1 MQSGAGESAAIDLD
15 IGKLG
20 HDVAVPN
27 RIPGYRCGVT
37 EHPGAQSYLPERRS
51 LKALRQAVQDCR
63 GCDLYRDATQAVFG
77 DGPAHPDLV
86 VVGEQPGDVEDRR
99 GEPFVG
105 PAGGL
110 LDRAMETAGI
120 DPDRVYRTNAVK
132 HFRFRE
138 MRGKRRIHAKP
149 DASQIKACGPWLQ
162 AELST
167 LRPNGVLVLGAS
179 AGRAVLG
186 PSFRVGAMRGRV
198 LDPPEGI
205 AAAWMVATTHP
216 SAVLRSRERDRD
228 FQALVD
234 DLRIVEEQLGTA

>member
-1 MQSGAGESAAIDLD
+1 MEAGAGESAAIDLD
-15 IGKLG
+15 VGKLG
-20 HDVAVPN
+20 HDVAVPD
-27 RIPGYRCGVT
+27 RVRGYRYDVG

-51 LKALRQAVQDCR
+51 LKAMRQAVQDCR

-86 VVGEQPGDVEDRR
+86 VVGEQPGDIEDRR

-120 DPDRVYRTNAVK
+120 DPSRVYRTNAVK

-138 MRGKRRIHAKP
+138 RRGKRRIHAKP
-149 DASQIKACGPWLQ
+149 DASQIDACGPWLH

-167 LRPNGVLVLGAS
+167 LRPGGVLVLGAT
-179 AGRAVLG
+179 AGRAVFG
-186 PSFRVGAMRGRV
+186 PSFRVGAMRGQV
-198 LDPPEGI
+198 LEPPEW
-205 AAAWMVATTHP
+205 AAADWAVATTHP
-216 SAVLRSRERDRD
+216 SAILRSREHDRD
-228 FQALVD
+228 FDAFVD
-234 DLRIVEEQLGTA
+234 DLRITAQQLRAA